1 MSVSTNVNT
10 FKCYIYRSKPRRMFS
25 HSPNTRTFP
34 MHIQPLLVLKGSKK
48 ITRENNENR
57 PFVST
62 LANRT
67 RSNRRYR
74 PVRDVLFHRMR
85 ANNTKK
91 IAKNRGVPS
100 FSTQVLR
107 RTSVVWCVSLFF
119 FKEKRGQARRGP
131 NFHLLRRVKKKRK
144 NEKNKIVTH
153 FSLFSL
159 RRVLREH
166 GTHLRR
172 RGE

>member
-1 MSVSTNVNT
+1 MSVSSNVNT

-91 IAKNRGVPS
+91 NCKKS
-100 FSTQVLR
+100 R
-107 RTSVVWCVSLFF
+107 RTFVLYSGSATNFCCVCVSLFF

-131 NFHLLRRVKKKRK
+131 NFHLLRRVNGQEKEKKRK
-144 NEKNKIVTH
+144 K
-153 FSLFSL
+153 
-159 RRVLREH
+159 
-166 GTHLRR
+166 
-172 RGE
+172 

>member
-1 MSVSTNVNT
+1 MSVSSNVNT

-91 IAKNRGVPS
+91 NCKKS
-100 FSTQVLR
+100 R
-107 RTSVVWCVSLFF
+107 RTFVLYSGSATNFCCVMCLSFF
-119 FKEKRGQARRGP
+119 LQEKRGQARRGP

-144 NEKNKIVTH
+144 NEKIKIVTH
-153 FSLFSL
+153 YSLFVFVAT
-159 RRVLREH
+159 R
-166 GTHLRR
+166 TT
-172 RGE
+172 

>member
-1 MSVSTNVNT
+1 MSVSSNVNT

-91 IAKNRGVPS
+91 NCKKS
-100 FSTQVLR
+100 R
-107 RTSVVWCVSLFF
+107 RTFVLYSGSATNFCCVMCLSFF
-119 FKEKRGQARRGP
+119 FK
-131 NFHLLRRVKKKRK
+131 KK
-144 NEKNKIVTH
+144 EDT
-153 FSLFSL
+153 
-159 RRVLREH
+159 
-166 GTHLRR
+166 
-172 RGE
+172 RGEGQISISYVASRKREKTKKIIKSSLTSLCFRCDAYYVSTAHT

>member
-1 MSVSTNVNT
+1 MSVSSNVNT

-91 IAKNRGVPS
+91 MQKIAAY
-100 FSTQVLR
+100 LR
-107 RTSVVWCVSLFF
+107 SLFRFCDELLLCDVSLFF
-119 FKEKRGQARRGP
+119 SSRKKRTSEARAKFPSLTSRQEKE
-131 NFHLLRRVKKKRK
+131 KKRK
-144 NEKNKIVTH
+144 K
-153 FSLFSL
+153 
-159 RRVLREH
+159 
-166 GTHLRR
+166 
-172 RGE
+172 

>member
-1 MSVSTNVNT
+1 M
-10 FKCYIYRSKPRRMFS
+10 CS

-34 MHIQPLLVLKGSKK
+34 MHIQPLLVLRVKK
-48 ITRENNENR
+48 KLRAKTTKIVRSYPRLRIER
-57 PFVST
+57 VPIDDIVPFEMYFST
-62 LANRT
+62 ACALT
-67 RSNRRYR
+67 TQKKSQ
-74 PVRDVLFHRMR
+74 
-85 ANNTKK
+85 K
-91 IAKNRGVPS
+91 IAAY
-100 FSTQVLR
+100 LR
-107 RTSVVWCVSLFF
+107 SLFRFCDELLLCDVSLFF
-119 FKEKRGQARRGP
+119 SSKKKEDKRGEGQISISYVASS
-131 NFHLLRRVKKKRK
+131 VKKKRK

>member
-1 MSVSTNVNT
+1 MSVSSNVNT

-91 IAKNRGVPS
+91 NCKKS
-100 FSTQVLR
+100 R
-107 RTSVVWCVSLFF
+107 RTFVLYSGSATNFCCGMSLFF
-119 FKEKRGQARRGP
+119 SSCFSRGQARA
-131 NFHLLRRVKKKRK
+131 K
-144 NEKNKIVTH
+144 
-153 FSLFSL
+153 FSSL
-159 RRVLREH
+159 V
-166 GTHLRR
+166 
-172 RGE
+172 

>member
-10 FKCYIYRSKPRRMFS
+10 FKCYIYRSKPQRICS

-34 MHIQPLLVLKGSKK
+34 MHIQPLLVLRVKKK

-100 FSTQVLR
+100 FSIQVLR
-107 RTSVVWCVSLFF
+107 RTSVVECLSFF
-119 FKEKRGQARRGP
+119 LLVFQEDKRGP
-131 NFHLLRRVKKKRK
+131 NFHLL
-144 NEKNKIVTH
+144 
-153 FSLFSL
+153 SDSC
-159 RRVLREH
+159 
-166 GTHLRR
+166 
-172 RGE
+172 

>member
-1 MSVSTNVNT
+1 MSVSSNVNT

-100 FSTQVLR
+100 FSIQVLR

-119 FKEKRGQARRGP
+119 FKKKEDKRGEGQISISYVASRKREKT
-131 NFHLLRRVKKKRK
+131 KKIKS
-144 NEKNKIVTH
+144 
-153 FSLFSL
+153 SLTSL
-159 RRVLREH
+159 CFRCDAYYVSTAH
-166 GTHLRR
+166 T
-172 RGE
+172 

>member
-1 MSVSTNVNT
+1 MSVSSNVNT

-91 IAKNRGVPS
+91 KCKKS
-100 FSTQVLR
+100 R
-107 RTSVVWCVSLFF
+107 RTFVLYSGSATNFCCVMCLSFF
-119 FKEKRGQARRGP
+119 LQR
-131 NFHLLRRVKKKRK
+131 KKRTSEARAK
-144 NEKNKIVTH
+144 FPSLTSRQWSRKREKTKKIKS
-153 FSLFSL
+153 SLTSL
-159 RRVLREH
+159 CFRCDAYYVSTAH
-166 GTHLRR
+166 T
-172 RGE
+172 

>member
-100 FSTQVLR
+100 FSIQVLR
-107 RTSVVWCVSLFF
+107 RTSVVECLSFF
-119 FKEKRGQARRGP
+119 LLVFQEDKRGP
-131 NFHLLRRVKKKRK
+131 NFHLLSDVASRKREKTKKIKS
-144 NEKNKIVTH
+144 
-153 FSLFSL
+153 SLTLCFRCDAYYVSTA
-159 RRVLREH
+159 H
-166 GTHLRR
+166 T
-172 RGE
+172 

>member
-1 MSVSTNVNT
+1 MSVSSNVNT

-91 IAKNRGVPS
+91 ICKKS
-100 FSTQVLR
+100 R
-107 RTSVVWCVSLFF
+107 RTFVLYSGSATNFCCVMCLFF
-119 FKEKRGQARRGP
+119 SSKKKEDKRGEGQISISYVASRKREKT
-131 NFHLLRRVKKKRK
+131 KKIKS
-144 NEKNKIVTH
+144 
-153 FSLFSL
+153 SLTSL
-159 RRVLREH
+159 CFRCDAYYVSTAH
-166 GTHLRR
+166 T
-172 RGE
+172 